1 MSDMSLATSL
11 ATLLLFSAQSVD
23 A

>member
-1 MSDMSLATSL
+1 MSDMSL
-11 ATLLLFSAQSVD
+11 ATLLLFSAQSVE